1 MVSGFYNGRFSVM
14 SGFHV
19 GRICYERVGDR
30 RAPVMVMFC
39 AERASV
45 IDRFCRG
52 IILVMNGYR
61 WWTDLGNVEIS

>member
-1 MVSGFYNGRFSVM
+1 MLEAF
-14 SGFHV
+14 
-19 GRICYERVGDR
+19 CYERVGDR

-61 WWTDLGNVEIS
+61 CWTDLGNVEIS